1 MSLFFSVRQAIHA
14 PRERITDYGANF
26 SNLPLLLR
34 MQYKLQKKYQPYVT
48 QNLLNFL
55 SISVNTCKR
64 DPLNFGPIRMCRIIT
79 ILSVKIVWYS

>member
-34 MQYKLQKKYQPYVT
+34 MQYKLQKKYQQYVP
-48 QNLLNFL
+48 QNLLNVYFSLIFYRFL
-55 SISVNTCKR
+55 
-64 DPLNFGPIRMCRIIT
+64 
-79 ILSVKIVWYS
+79 

>member
-64 DPLNFGPIRMCRIIT
+64 DPLNLGPIRMCRIIT

>member
-34 MQYKLQKKYQPYVT
+34 MQYKLQKKYQQYDA
-48 QNLLNFL
+48 QNLLNVYIQFNFYRFL
-55 SISVNTCKR
+55 
-64 DPLNFGPIRMCRIIT
+64 
-79 ILSVKIVWYS
+79 